1 VILSRQKLRLAF
13 LALLGALYLWFSY
26 LVSVSSNPPLLLVLA
41 SMAPVVAAGMV
52 AAWKSNTKII
62 ALSACGATLIA
73 LYFFSDFLRNHIAW
87 FYFLQHAGM
96 MVFLGALF
104 GSTLKSDESALC
116 SRIAGLLDKTVL
128 DAAYLRYTWKVT
140 AAWTIYFIVS
150 GILSVALFFFSPI
163 EIWSLFASVLTP
175 IAIGAMFIGEYAIR
189 VRVLPGR
196 KHFSISETIQAYR
209 NFPRD

>member
-1 VILSRQKLRLAF
+1 VILSRQNLRLAI

-26 LVSVSSNPPLLLVLA
+26 LVSVSNKPPLLLVLA
-41 SMAPVVAAGMV
+41 SIAPIAMAGLV
-52 AAWKSNTKII
+52 AAWKSNTKFI
-62 ALSACGATLIA
+62 ALAVTGAALIA
-73 LYFFSDFLRNHIAW
+73 LYFFSDFLRSHIAW

-104 GSTLKSDESALC
+104 GSTLKNDETALC
-116 SRIAGLLDKTVL
+116 SRIARLLDKTVL

-140 AAWTIYFIVS
+140 AAWTLYFCVSAIVS
-150 GILSVALFFFSPI
+150 VVLFFFSPI

-175 IAIGAMFIGEYAIR
+175 ISLGAMFIGEYCIR

-196 KHFSISETIQAYR
+196 KHFSISETIRAYR

>member
-1 VILSRQKLRLAF
+1 
-13 LALLGALYLWFSY
+13 
-26 LVSVSSNPPLLLVLA
+26 
-41 SMAPVVAAGMV
+41 
-52 AAWKSNTKII
+52 
-62 ALSACGATLIA
+62 
-73 LYFFSDFLRNHIAW
+73 
-87 FYFLQHAGM
+87 M

-140 AAWTIYFIVS
+140 AAWTTYFIVS
-150 GILSVALFFFSPI
+150 AILSVALFFFSPI

-189 VRVLPGR
+189 VRALPGR